1 MGGKYLLHI
10 IIEIISMIG
19 PLRDFIY
26 TYKCR
31 EIITTIWIIIL
42 DWEAWQLIMHV
53 FNTFILGDRLGSGI

>member
-10 IIEIISMIG
+10 IIEIISMVG
-19 PLRDFIY
+19 SLRDFIY

-42 DWEAWQLIMHV
+42 D
-53 FNTFILGDRLGSGI
+53 